1 MREEAL
7 RNILGQLNA
16 TSADIQASAVIST
29 DGLMMSSLLPQGL
42 DPDRV
47 GAMSAALLS
56 LGSRVARELD
66 RGTPEQVLVKG
77 DNGYVL
83 MLQAGNDAVRVE
95 PLGEQRGHHQ
105 AVGGD
110 HRRGLDV
117 GRGGVELSEDV
128 PQRFFSHGTSFR

>member
-29 DGLMMSSLLPQGL
+29 DGLMMAALLPQGL
-42 DPDRV
+42 DQDRV

-56 LGSRVARELD
+56 LGTRVARELE
-66 RGTPEQVLVKG
+66 RGIPEQVLVKG

-83 MLQAGNDAVRVE
+83 MLQAGDDAVLTVLASNQAK
-95 PLGEQRGHHQ
+95 LGLIFLDARRAAQSMAQ
-105 AVGGD
+105 A
-110 HRRGLDV
+110 L
-117 GRGGVELSEDV
+117 
-128 PQRFFSHGTSFR
+128 